1 MKKYPD
7 KQIRKKQIIEK
18 TGINLIFFVGS
29 QFSYSI
35 SRDIFSLFYFENDK
49 FLYSQ
54 LVTHMFMHGNIM
66 HLAFNML
73 ALWMFGSTLV
83 SIWGKNK
90 FLFFY
95 FSCGIGAA
103 ILQNYSNYVNINSFM
118 NILSDASF
126 SQQQIVSILKTATY
140 PTYMLDFVS
149 ESEILSAYSDFNTPM
164 IGASGAIYGIVVA
177 FSFMFPNTKLMLLFP
192 PVPVKAKYLVPG
204 LIVVDLFFG
213 LTSASIGSIAHFAH
227 IGGAITGLL
236 MMLYWKKSQF
246 NNRRWN

>member
-1 MKKYPD
+1 MNRTPA
-7 KQIRKKQIIEK
+7 II
-18 TGINLIFFVGS
+18 TQLLVINLIFYVGS

-49 FLYSQ
+49 FLFSQ

-66 HLAFNML
+66 HLSFNML

-103 ILQNYSNYVNINSFM
+103 VLQNYSNYVNINSFM

-140 PTYMLDFVS
+140 PSYMLDFVS
-149 ESEILSAYSDFNTPM
+149 ESEILSAYSDFNSPM
-164 IGASGAIYGIVVA
+164 IGASGAIYGVVVA

-227 IGGAITGLL
+227 IGGAMTGLL

-246 NNRRWN
+246 NNRRWD

>member
-1 MKKYPD
+1 MTRTPV
-7 KQIRKKQIIEK
+7 II
-18 TGINLIFFVGS
+18 TQLLVINLIFYVGS
-29 QFSYSI
+29 QFSYSF

-49 FLYSQ
+49 FLYTQ
-54 LVTHMFMHGNIM
+54 LVSHMFMHGNIM

-83 SIWGKNK
+83 NIWGKNK

-103 ILQNYSNYVNINSFM
+103 VLQNYVNFINVDSFAQV
-118 NILSDASF
+118 LSDF
-126 SQQQIVSILKTATY
+126 GVGQDQINSILKTRTY
-140 PTYMLDFVS
+140 PTYILDFIS
-149 ESEILSAYSDFNTPM
+149 ESEMLSAYNDFNTPM

-192 PVPVKAKYLVPG
+192 PIPIKAKYLVPG
-204 LIVVDLFFG
+204 LILVDLFFG

-227 IGGAITGLL
+227 IGGAITGFL
-236 MMLYWKKSQF
+236 MMWYWKKSQF

>member
-1 MKKYPD
+1 MNRTPA
-7 KQIRKKQIIEK
+7 II
-18 TGINLIFFVGS
+18 TQLLVINLIFFVGS

-49 FLYSQ
+49 FLYTQ

-66 HLAFNML
+66 HLAFNMF

>member
-1 MKKYPD
+1 MNRTPA
-7 KQIRKKQIIEK
+7 II
-18 TGINLIFFVGS
+18 TQLLVINLIFFVGS
-29 QFSYSI
+29 QFSYSV

-66 HLAFNML
+66 HLAFNMF

>member
-1 MKKYPD
+1 MNRTPA
-7 KQIRKKQIIEK
+7 II
-18 TGINLIFFVGS
+18 TQLLVINLIFFVGS

-66 HLAFNML
+66 HLAFNMF

-103 ILQNYSNYVNINSFM
+103 ILQNYSNYVNVNSFM

-192 PVPVKAKYLVPG
+192 PVPVKAKYLVC
-204 LIVVDLFFG
+204 LLY
-213 LTSASIGSIAHFAH
+213 TSDAADE
-227 IGGAITGLL
+227 
-236 MMLYWKKSQF
+236 
-246 NNRRWN
+246 

>member
-1 MKKYPD
+1 
-7 KQIRKKQIIEK
+7 
-18 TGINLIFFVGS
+18 
-29 QFSYSI
+29 
-35 SRDIFSLFYFENDK
+35 
-49 FLYSQ
+49 
-54 LVTHMFMHGNIM
+54 MFMHGNLM

-103 ILQNYSNYVNINSFM
+103 LLQNYANYVNVDSFVSA
-118 NILSDASF
+118 LSEANV
-126 SQQQIVSILKTATY
+126 SQDQITSILKSATY
-140 PTYMLDFVS
+140 PTYILDFVS
-149 ESEILSAYSDFNTPM
+149 ESKMLSAYNDYNTPM

-192 PVPVKAKYLVPG
+192 PIPIKAKFFVPG
-204 LIVVDLFFG
+204 LILIDLFFG

-227 IGGAITGLL
+227 IGGAITGFL
-236 MMLYWKKSQF
+236 MMWYWKKSQF
-246 NNRRWN
+246 NNKRWN

>member
-1 MKKYPD
+1 MTRTP
-7 KQIRKKQIIEK
+7 III
-18 TGINLIFFVGS
+18 TQLLVINLIFYVGS

-49 FLYSQ
+49 FLYTQ
-54 LVTHMFMHGNIM
+54 LVSHMFMHGNIM

-83 SIWGKNK
+83 NIWGKNK

-103 ILQNYSNYVNINSFM
+103 VLQNYSNFVNINSFT
-118 NILSDASF
+118 NILSDAGI
-126 SQQQIVSILKTATY
+126 SQEQIVSVLKTATY
-140 PTYMLDFVS
+140 PTYILDFIS
-149 ESEILSAYSDFNTPM
+149 ETEMLSAYNDFNTPM

-213 LTSASIGSIAHFAH
+213 LTSASIGNIAHFAH
-227 IGGAITGLL
+227 IGGAITGFL
-236 MMLYWKKSQF
+236 MMWYWKKSRF

>member
-1 MKKYPD
+1 MNRTPA
-7 KQIRKKQIIEK
+7 II
-18 TGINLIFFVGS
+18 TQLLVINLIFFIGS

-126 SQQQIVSILKTATY
+126 SQQQIASILKTATY

>member
-1 MKKYPD
+1 MNRTPA
-7 KQIRKKQIIEK
+7 II
-18 TGINLIFFVGS
+18 TQLLVINLIFFVGS

-140 PTYMLDFVS
+140 PTYMLDFIS

>member
-1 MKKYPD
+1 MTRTP
-7 KQIRKKQIIEK
+7 III
-18 TGINLIFFVGS
+18 TQLLVINLIFYVGS

-49 FLYSQ
+49 FLYTQ
-54 LVTHMFMHGNIM
+54 LVSHMFMHANIM

-83 SIWGKNK
+83 NIWGKNK

-103 ILQNYSNYVNINSFM
+103 VLQNYSNFVNINSFT
-118 NILSDASF
+118 NILSDAGI
-126 SQQQIVSILKTATY
+126 SQEQIVSVLKTATY
-140 PTYMLDFVS
+140 PTYILDFIS
-149 ESEILSAYSDFNTPM
+149 ETEMLSAYSDFNTPM

-227 IGGAITGLL
+227 IGGAITGFL
-236 MMLYWKKSQF
+236 MMWYWKKSQF

>member
-1 MKKYPD
+1 MSRTP
-7 KQIRKKQIIEK
+7 III
-18 TGINLIFFVGS
+18 TQLLVINLIFYVGS

-49 FLYSQ
+49 FLYTQ
-54 LVTHMFMHGNIM
+54 LVSHMFMHGNIM

-83 SIWGKNK
+83 NIWGKNK

-103 ILQNYSNYVNINSFM
+103 VLQNYSNFVNINSFT
-118 NILSDASF
+118 NILSDAGI
-126 SQQQIVSILKTATY
+126 SQEQIVSVLKTATY
-140 PTYMLDFVS
+140 PTYILDFIS
-149 ESEILSAYSDFNTPM
+149 ETEMLSAYSDFNTPM

-227 IGGAITGLL
+227 IGGAITGFL
-236 MMLYWKKSQF
+236 MMWYWKKSQF

>member
-1 MKKYPD
+1 MNRTPS
-7 KQIRKKQIIEK
+7 II
-18 TGINLIFFVGS
+18 TQLLVINLIFFIGS

-103 ILQNYSNYVNINSFM
+103 ILQNYSNYVNVNSFM

-140 PTYMLDFVS
+140 PTYMLDFIS

>member
-1 MKKYPD
+1 MNRTPL
-7 KQIRKKQIIEK
+7 II
-18 TGINLIFFVGS
+18 TQLLVINLIFYVGS

-83 SIWGKNK
+83 SLWGKNK

-103 ILQNYSNYVNINSFM
+103 VLQNYSNYVNINSFM

-140 PTYMLDFVS
+140 PTYILDFVS
-149 ESEILSAYSDFNTPM
+149 ESEMLSAYSDFNTPM

-227 IGGAITGLL
+227 IGGAITGLI

>member
-1 MKKYPD
+1 MNRTPA
-7 KQIRKKQIIEK
+7 II
-18 TGINLIFFVGS
+18 TQLLVINLIFFVGS

-54 LVTHMFMHGNIM
+54 LFTHMFMHGNIM

-83 SIWGKNK
+83 NIWGKNK

-103 ILQNYSNYVNINSFM
+103 VLQNYSNYVNINSFM

-140 PTYMLDFVS
+140 PTYMLDFIS

-204 LIVVDLFFG
+204 LIVADLFFG
-213 LTSASIGSIAHFAH
+213 LTSVSIGSIAHFAH

>member
-1 MKKYPD
+1 MNRTPA
-7 KQIRKKQIIEK
+7 II
-18 TGINLIFFVGS
+18 TQLLVINLIFFIGS

-66 HLAFNML
+66 HLAFNMF

-103 ILQNYSNYVNINSFM
+103 ILQNYSNYVNVNSFM

-140 PTYMLDFVS
+140 PTYMLDFIS

-227 IGGAITGLL
+227 IGGAITGLI

>member
-1 MKKYPD
+1 MNRTPA
-7 KQIRKKQIIEK
+7 II
-18 TGINLIFFVGS
+18 TQLLVINLIFFIGS

-66 HLAFNML
+66 HLAFNMF

-140 PTYMLDFVS
+140 PTYMLDFIS
-149 ESEILSAYSDFNTPM
+149 ESKILSAYSDFNTPM

>member
-1 MKKYPD
+1 MSRTP
-7 KQIRKKQIIEK
+7 III
-18 TGINLIFFVGS
+18 TQLLVINLIFYVGS

-49 FLYSQ
+49 FLYTQ
-54 LVTHMFMHGNIM
+54 LVSHMFMHGNIM
-66 HLAFNML
+66 HLVFNML

-83 SIWGKNK
+83 NIWGKNK

-103 ILQNYSNYVNINSFM
+103 VLQNYSNFVNINSFT
-118 NILSDASF
+118 NILSDAGI
-126 SQQQIVSILKTATY
+126 SQEQIVSVLKTATY
-140 PTYMLDFVS
+140 PTYILDFIS
-149 ESEILSAYSDFNTPM
+149 EAEMLSAYSDFNTPM

-227 IGGAITGLL
+227 IGGAITGFL
-236 MMLYWKKSQF
+236 MMWYWKKSQF

>member
-1 MKKYPD
+1 MNRTPL
-7 KQIRKKQIIEK
+7 II
-18 TGINLIFFVGS
+18 TQLLVINLIFYIGS
-29 QFSYSI
+29 QFSYDL
-35 SRDIFSLFYFENDK
+35 SRDVFSLFYFENDK
-49 FLYSQ
+49 FIYSQ
-54 LVTHMFMHGNIM
+54 LITHMFMHGNLM

>member
-1 MKKYPD
+1 MNRTPA
-7 KQIRKKQIIEK
+7 II
-18 TGINLIFFVGS
+18 TQLLVINLIVFVGS

-54 LVTHMFMHGNIM
+54 LVTHMFMHGNMM
-66 HLAFNML
+66 HLAFNMF

-103 ILQNYSNYVNINSFM
+103 ILQNYSNYVNVNSFM
-118 NILSDASF
+118 NILYEASF

-140 PTYMLDFVS
+140 PTYMLDFIS

>member
-1 MKKYPD
+1 MNRTPT
-7 KQIRKKQIIEK
+7 II
-18 TGINLIFFVGS
+18 TQLLVVNLIFYVGS

-103 ILQNYSNYVNINSFM
+103 ILQNYSNYVNVNSFI

-126 SQQQIVSILKTATY
+126 SQQQIISILKTATY
-140 PTYMLDFVS
+140 PTYMLDFIS
-149 ESEILSAYSDFNTPM
+149 ESEILSAYNDFNTPM

>member
-1 MKKYPD
+1 MNRTPA
-7 KQIRKKQIIEK
+7 II
-18 TGINLIFFVGS
+18 TQLLVINLIFFVGS

-66 HLAFNML
+66 HLAFNMF

-126 SQQQIVSILKTATY
+126 SQQQIVTILNTATY

>member
-1 MKKYPD
+1 MNRTPA
-7 KQIRKKQIIEK
+7 II
-18 TGINLIFFVGS
+18 TQLLVINLIFFIGS

-66 HLAFNML
+66 HLAFNMF

-103 ILQNYSNYVNINSFM
+103 ILQNYSNYVNINSFI

-126 SQQQIVSILKTATY
+126 TQQQIVSILKTATY
-140 PTYMLDFVS
+140 PTYMLDFIS
-149 ESEILSAYSDFNTPM
+149 ESEFLSAYSDFNNPM
-164 IGASGAIYGIVVA
+164 IGASGAIYGVVVA

-204 LIVVDLFFG
+204 LIVVDFFFG

>member
-1 MKKYPD
+1 MNRTPA
-7 KQIRKKQIIEK
+7 II
-18 TGINLIFFVGS
+18 TQLLVINLIFFVGS

-66 HLAFNML
+66 HLAFNMF

-103 ILQNYSNYVNINSFM
+103 ILQNYSNYVNVNSFI

-140 PTYMLDFVS
+140 PTYMLDFIS

>member
-1 MKKYPD
+1 
-7 KQIRKKQIIEK
+7 
-18 TGINLIFFVGS
+18 
-29 QFSYSI
+29 
-35 SRDIFSLFYFENDK
+35 
-49 FLYSQ
+49 
-54 LVTHMFMHGNIM
+54 MFMHGNLM

-103 ILQNYSNYVNINSFM
+103 LLQNYANYVNVDSF
-118 NILSDASF
+118 ISALSDANVG
-126 SQQQIVSILKTATY
+126 QDQITSILKSATY
-140 PTYMLDFVS
+140 PTYILDFVS
-149 ESEILSAYSDFNTPM
+149 ESKMLSAYNDYNTPM

-192 PVPVKAKYLVPG
+192 PIPIKAKFFVPG
-204 LIVVDLFFG
+204 LILIDLFFG

-227 IGGAITGLL
+227 IGGAITGFL
-236 MMLYWKKSQF
+236 MMWYWKKSQF
-246 NNRRWN
+246 NNKRWN

>member
-1 MKKYPD
+1 MNRTP
-7 KQIRKKQIIEK
+7 III
-18 TGINLIFFVGS
+18 TQLLVINLIFYIGS
-29 QFSYSI
+29 QFSYAL

-49 FLYSQ
+49 FIYSR
-54 LVTHMFMHGNIM
+54 LITHMFMHGNLM
-66 HLAFNML
+66 HLLFNML

-103 ILQNYSNYVNINSFM
+103 ILQSYANYVNVDSF
-118 NILSDASF
+118 IRVLSDASV
-126 SQQQIVSILKTATY
+126 SQDQIASILKTASY
-140 PTYMLDFVS
+140 PTYILDFVS
-149 ESEILSAYSDFNTPM
+149 EAKMLSAHNDFNTPM

-192 PVPVKAKYLVPG
+192 PVPIKAKFLVPG
-204 LIVVDLFFG
+204 LILIDLFFG

-227 IGGAITGLL
+227 IGGAISGFLI
-236 MMLYWKKSQF
+236 MWYWKKSQF
-246 NNRRWN
+246 NNSRWN

>member
-1 MKKYPD
+1 MNRTPA
-7 KQIRKKQIIEK
+7 II
-18 TGINLIFFVGS
+18 TQLLVINLIFFIGS

-192 PVPVKAKYLVPG
+192 PIPVKAKYLVPG

>member
-1 MKKYPD
+1 MNRTPA
-7 KQIRKKQIIEK
+7 II
-18 TGINLIFFVGS
+18 TQLLVINLIFFVGS

-66 HLAFNML
+66 HLAFNMF

-140 PTYMLDFVS
+140 PTYMLDFIS

>member
-1 MKKYPD
+1 MNRTPAVIT
-7 KQIRKKQIIEK
+7 QLLV
-18 TGINLIFFVGS
+18 INLIFFVGS

-66 HLAFNML
+66 HLAFNMF

>member
-1 MKKYPD
+1 MNRTPA
-7 KQIRKKQIIEK
+7 II
-18 TGINLIFFVGS
+18 TQLLVINLIFFVGS

-54 LVTHMFMHGNIM
+54 LVTHMFMHGNMM
-66 HLAFNML
+66 HLAFNMF

-164 IGASGAIYGIVVA
+164 IGASGAIYGVVVA

>member
-1 MKKYPD
+1 MNRTPL
-7 KQIRKKQIIEK
+7 II
-18 TGINLIFFVGS
+18 TQLLVINLIFYIGS
-29 QFSYSI
+29 QFSYDL
-35 SRDIFSLFYFENDK
+35 SRDVFSLVYFENDK
-49 FLYSQ
+49 FIYSQ
-54 LVTHMFMHGNIM
+54 LITHMFMHGNLM

-103 ILQNYSNYVNINSFM
+103 LLQNYANYVNVDSFVSA
-118 NILSDASF
+118 LSEANV
-126 SQQQIVSILKTATY
+126 SQDQITSILKSATY
-140 PTYMLDFVS
+140 PTYILDFVS
-149 ESEILSAYSDFNTPM
+149 ESKMLSAYNDYNTPM

-192 PVPVKAKYLVPG
+192 PIPIKAKFFVPG
-204 LIVVDLFFG
+204 LILIDLFFG

-227 IGGAITGLL
+227 IGGAITGFL
-236 MMLYWKKSQF
+236 MMWYWKKSQF
-246 NNRRWN
+246 NNKRWN

>member
-1 MKKYPD
+1 MNRTPA
-7 KQIRKKQIIEK
+7 II
-18 TGINLIFFVGS
+18 TQLLVINLIFFIGS

-66 HLAFNML
+66 HLAFNMF

-103 ILQNYSNYVNINSFM
+103 ILQNYSNYVNINSFI

-126 SQQQIVSILKTATY
+126 TQQQIVSILKTATY
-140 PTYMLDFVS
+140 PTYMLDFIS

-164 IGASGAIYGIVVA
+164 IGASGAIYGVVVA